1 MLVYFFNYF
10 DALRLTEGKIEISSS
25 SHDCLLNDV
34 ENHYHLVMTM
44 INIQSIHRTILNN
57 S

>member
-34 ENHYHLVMTM
+34 ENYYHLVMTM
-44 INIQSIHRTILNN
+44 INIQSIHRTIQNN